1 MKSEQGAGNLIPF
14 ILNETLR
21 YNGFRD
27 RKVQLLLQFH
37 DFPPL
42 YRLKV
47 YSFERKVNHIISFN
61 NEYTIEKGK
70 VGNFDENCP
79 YITQH
84 NKSYVMLCYV
94 QPKGHFFFLNTS
106 HISLMSFLEILPSFK
121 VHSVRKNRR

>member
-1 MKSEQGAGNLIPF
+1 MKSEQGAGHLIPF
-14 ILNETLR
+14 ILNETLK

-42 YRLKV
+42 LKV
-47 YSFERKVNHIISFN
+47 YNFERKVNHIISFN

-79 YITQH
+79 YVTQH
-84 NKSYVMLCYV
+84 NKSYVMLCST
-94 QPKGHFFFLNTS
+94 KGSFFF
-106 HISLMSFLEILPSFK
+106 FFF
-121 VHSVRKNRR
+121 

>member
-84 NKSYVMLCYV
+84 NKSYVMFNQRV
-94 QPKGHFFFLNTS
+94 IFFFLI
-106 HISLMSFLEILPSFK
+106 HLISP
-121 VHSVRKNRR
+121 